1 MNDSLIADIKYI
13 LYKSNF
19 DDSVRLSVA
28 RNMVLYVLM
37 YQSSSSIKGQEKKR
51 KDTIIRELVKN
62 NPETLKKVN
71 DWIYKAMYGRY
82 YLSYLRRGL
91 ISFLKNG
98 DIESSLVFKCSQED
112 LLFCLDILKESNM
125 IDEIYSWVKTLKE
138 PTPIFF
144 SDKQLEDFMKKIT
157 YTIRVAK
164 LKMSFLIKYAGME
177 ESFLETELKLWAYRT
192 FFIKEGTTDI
202 CYLVNYTRQSVSN
215 HASNILYANTAK
227 KRNGGLIRSKD
238 GETNTNSDYEVVTM
252 PLTDELIDVLKMHT
266 SEFFKDDSL
275 KKYINSSDL
284 SDEIKVRIFSFFDVM
299 LGKKN
304 EKFEQ
309 WVSESY
315 GFPNDDDLKL
325 REYALQYFNLIDYLP
340 ILKNAYEIVNDYS
353 VVKDHEVNQ
362 AKVFLEKD
370 DFKKAKKMQIYS
382 KEFIAFL
389 KAKGFDEN
397 KIILIPMSQMD
408 MMIKEF
414 YKKETN

>member
-1 MNDSLIADIKYI
+1 MNDSLMLDIKNI
-13 LYKSNF
+13 LYKSNLE
-19 DDSVRLSVA
+19 DATRLSLA

-37 YQSSSSIKGQEKKR
+37 YQSSSPIEGQEKKR
-51 KDTIIRELVKN
+51 KDTIIRELVKSN
-62 NPETLKKVN
+62 EETSKKVD

-98 DIESSLVFKCSQED
+98 DLGSSLVFKCSQED

-125 IDEIYSWVKTLKE
+125 IDEIYSWVKTLKD
-138 PTPIFF
+138 PSPIFF
-144 SDKQLEDFMKKIT
+144 SDRQLEDLMKKIT

-177 ESFLETELKLWAYRT
+177 ESFLETELKMWAYRT

-227 KRNGGLIRSKD
+227 KRNGGLARSKD
-238 GETNTNSDYEVVTM
+238 GGTNTNSEYEMITT
-252 PLTDELIDVLKMHT
+252 PLTDDLLDVLKSHT
-266 SEFFKDDSL
+266 SESFKDDSL

-284 SDEIKVRIFSFFDVM
+284 SNEVKVRMFSFFDVM
-299 LGKKN
+299 VGKKN
-304 EKFEQ
+304 KKFEQ
-309 WVSESY
+309 WVNDSY
-315 GFPNDDDLKL
+315 GFPDDDLKL

-340 ILKNAYEIVNDYS
+340 ILKNAYEIVNDCS
-353 VVKDHEVNQ
+353 VVKDHELNQ

-370 DFKKAKKMQIYS
+370 DFEKAKKMKIYS
-382 KEFIAFL
+382 KEFIEFL
-389 KAKGFDEN
+389 KRKGFEES
-397 KIILIPMSQMD
+397 KILLIPMMQMD
-408 MMIKEF
+408 MLIKEY
-414 YKKETN
+414 YKKETK